1 MSILSDIRRGEAL
14 YSSGRNNNPYDLV
27 RANVALSEART
38 TERNKESGKILSE
51 MNTAIPGVFVEG
63 GTTPLTTNKDA
74 DGTPTWLKSFTDLS
88 PDSEFKNS
96 AAQQVYTKMIQES
109 NFGSQILSKYIDE
122 DTIKNQKLVGF
133 KYINEVSPDNP
144 DGRQGFLPRFE
155 KKEGRPGLSIF
166 GGLTRNRTTDP
177 NEKVELIPVQ
187 AMDYALS
194 YTANQHLADG
204 MQYSNVSVL
213 NNLLNF
219 GKIFTGGNKEEF
231 AKKLKNVHTHSTELD
246 TTEVNPETISLESA
260 GNFLHSFNENR
271 ANPNLLDNKLFQEE
285 VDARTV
291 ISSKTLDELEEKYTK
306 KSPVKKA
313 PEEETPKL
321 ERREE
326 NIGTRPDGTPKL
338 AFGWKGRIKMNP
350 DLPFNDPKQSYMTE
364 KTLEVEFDGQS
375 VNIPAIVPGT
385 LKNELELMRD
395 NEDWLKFANT
405 NKGGQRSREERTAD
419 RIITR
424 AENHAKRRLAKG
436 KSPYVEPGDR
446 EYDSQV
452 GRGIDAGK
460 PISASVDETFTSI
473 GNFIGGLFDPTDLQ
487 NPRGRN
493 VSPRIRTRADESKED
508 VATTGREV
516 NQIKQKFT
524 NQADGTEPVE
534 AMDPTTTQEGAKVAR
549 EYGVTNADDLRNIPS
564 REAAR
569 LAAIIAMSSSDPV
582 QRVNIYG
589 NLLDR
594 ALLGGLSREA
604 FNVARGQGPKE
615 ETSEQQLDA
624 IKTFVDISEQTNKAI
639 FTEEGVL
646 KEGNEIKLGIVDNKL
661 SELKSY
667 IENAPR
673 DTKAYK
679 IASQEYIPAVM
690 SYLIGAAKVE
700 GTGSKGFIDW
710 IRDNTP
716 SILGGNQEI
725 TRSTINRLAEDL
737 TLDYEKSGGQ
747 FFPQN
752 FQLRGPRGQ
761 ERVEG
766 ITYGSLENLLE
777 TRDMRNLEFALAL
790 RELQKAQASKNSSQ
804 IQKYTQI
811 INQLSGLR

>member
-14 YSSGRNNNPYDLV
+14 YSSGRNNNPYDIV
-27 RANVALSEART
+27 RANVALSEARS
-38 TERNKESGKILSE
+38 TERGKESGRILD
-51 MNTAIPGVFVEG
+51 AINLATPGVFVEG

-88 PDSEFKNS
+88 PDSESKNL
-96 AAQQVYTKMIQES
+96 AARQVFTRMIQES
-109 NFGSQILSKYIDE
+109 NLGSQILSKYIDE
-122 DTIKNQKLVGF
+122 DTIKDQKLVGF

-144 DGRQGFLPRFE
+144 DGRQGFLPQFE

-187 AMDYALS
+187 ALDYALS

-204 MQYSNVSVL
+204 MQYSNVGVL

-231 AKKLKNVHTHSTELD
+231 AKKIKNVHTHSTELD
-246 TTEVNPETISLESA
+246 TTEINPETISLESA

-285 VDARTV
+285 VDARTA
-291 ISSKTLDELEEKYTK
+291 ISSKTLDELEKKYTK
-306 KSPVKKA
+306 KSSVKKA
-313 PEEETPKL
+313 PEEETPELK
-321 ERREE
+321 RREE

-385 LKNELELMRD
+385 LKNELEFMRD

-473 GNFIGGLFDPTDLQ
+473 GNFIGGIFDPTEPLS
-487 NPRGRN
+487 PRGRN
-493 VSPRIRTRADESKED
+493 VPPRVRTRADELEED
-508 VATTGREV
+508 VATTKREV
-516 NQIKQKFT
+516 NQIKEEFE
-524 NQADGTEPVE
+524 NQANGTKPVE

-549 EYGVTNADDLRNIPS
+549 AYGVTNADDLRNIPS

-569 LAAIIAMSSSDPV
+569 LAAIIAMSSPDPV

-604 FNVARGQGPKE
+604 FNVARGKGSGE
-615 ETSEQQLDA
+615 EGKAAVSA
-624 IKTFVDISEQTNKAI
+624 IKNINEISGAISKSI
-639 FTEEGVL
+639 FTNEGVL
-646 KEGNEIKLGIVDNKL
+646 KKEGIELGTINIKLN
-661 SELKSY
+661 ELKSY

-679 IASQEYIPAVM
+679 IASKKYFPAVM
-690 SYLIGAAKVE
+690 SYLIGSAQKK
-700 GTGSKGFIDW
+700 GSGSKGFIDW
-710 IRDNTP
+710 IRDTAP
-716 SILGGNQEI
+716 AILGGNREI
-725 TRSTINRLAEDL
+725 TQSTINRLAEDL

-747 FFPQN
+747 FVPQN
-752 FQLRGPRGQ
+752 FQLRGARGQ
-761 ERVEG
+761 ERVQG
-766 ITYGSLENLLE
+766 ITYRDLENSGMGTEDLQ
-777 TRDMRNLEFALAL
+777 NLELALAL

-811 INQLSGLR
+811 IKQLSGPR